1 MVSFPFDSKITGYDE
16 SNYPIYDRAVDS
28 TLLSRVISEFVSTG
42 VFLKESNGFS
52 VAAGDGMTVVVS
64 PGSAV
69 IRGTTCI
76 ENYER
81 TLTVQAADTNYDR
94 IDSVILRYNNN
105 EDVRAIDFYILQG
118 TASSSPVQPTL
129 TREGAIYEI
138 AIANIYIPVNS
149 NTISNER
156 ITDTR
161 GDSSR
166 CGWATGVSQD
176 FMESL
181 NNRFALVNQS
191 IVDNTNK
198 INDNTNTINNLIKYK
213 SVLLQSD
220 NLYDEYSNNFSG
232 LHISSTDIDHLYNVS
247 GYLRIPGLTN
257 KNRLINAVVTS
268 AYSSSAS
275 KGSNNIF
282 IVDLR
287 PEPNSP
293 NGNDYMFYVEFDAF
307 IKNFSYNS
315 SYKITSV
322 SMFIWYI

>member
-28 TLLSRVISEFVSTG
+28 TLLSRVINEFVSTG
-42 VFLKESNGFS
+42 VFIKESNGFS

-76 ENYER
+76 ENDER
-81 TLTVQAADTNYDR
+81 TLTVQAADSNYDR

-105 EDVRAIDFYILQG
+105 EDVRALDLHILQG

-191 IVDNTNK
+191 IADNTTK
-198 INDNTNTINNLIKYK
+198 INDNTNKIDANSIKWKQIILYD
-213 SVLLQSD
+213 D
-220 NLYDEYSNNFSG
+220 NLFSG
-232 LHISSTDIDHLYNVS
+232 GSYGGLSVNTTEIDYVYRVEGN
-247 GYLRIPGLTN
+247 LRIPELTN
-257 KNRLINAVVTS
+257 KNMLINVVITN
-268 AYSSSAS
+268 ALVGNAWV
-275 KGSNNIF
+275 NNNF
-282 IVDLR
+282 IVSFN
-287 PEPNSP
+287 PKPY
-293 NGNDYMFYVEFDAF
+293 GNDYLFSVTFDAF
-307 IKNFSYNS
+307 SKNVSLNS
-315 SYKITSV
+315 SSKATNFTGY
-322 SMFIWYI
+322 IWYI